1 MRNASPRNQ
10 EGIMFRRLILA
21 AALVASAGI
30 YVLAAERATFI
41 LTDGERKSGPVV
53 FHGGERENL
62 INGHLNLGV
71 DGGTELTF
79 PIDQVAV
86 IDFVGGQPPTTELQ
100 KLGPRHSLVTR
111 DGGVQSGHFVNLIGG
126 DTLLWENEA
135 GQRQQFAIRD
145 VSRVYLNAQSARTAF
160 NYTPPAAPA
169 TPAARAPA
177 APPAGTPAAPRAGT
191 PAATGTTVRV
201 DAREPWTD
209 TGFTVNQG
217 DRLTF
222 VATGQIQVGPS
233 RRDTATPDGSALD
246 QRGSNAGRSR
256 AGGDRRTSQGYPAR
270 NVPPGALLG
279 RIGNSAP
286 FEIGSQTQ
294 PLTMPASGRLM
305 LGVNDN
311 DFSDNS
317 GVFTVVVAGGRQD
330 GRAPQNWR
338 GRPSGQDGQDPRR

>member
-1 MRNASPRNQ
+1 MRNTSRRNQ
-10 EGIMFRRLILA
+10 EGTMFRRLVLA
-21 AALVASAGI
+21 ATLVASVGI
-30 YVLAAERATFI
+30 VMFAAERATFI

-79 PIDQVAV
+79 PVDQVAV
-86 IDFVGGQPPTTELQ
+86 IDFVGGQPPATELQ

-169 TPAARAPA
+169 PPAARTPA
-177 APPAGTPAAPRAGT
+177 APPAGTPGAAGV
-191 PAATGTTVRV
+191 TVRV
-201 DAREPWTD
+201 DATQPWTD
-209 TGFTVNQG
+209 TGLTVNQG
-217 DRLTF
+217 DRIGF
-222 VATGQIQVGPS
+222 VASGQIRVGPS
-233 RRDTATPDGSALD
+233 RGDTATPDGAALN
-246 QRGSNAGRSR
+246 QRGSDAGRSR
-256 AGGDRRTSQGYPAR
+256 RDGGDRRDSQSYPAR
-270 NVPPGALLG
+270 NVAPGALLG
-279 RIGNSAP
+279 RIGNGAP

-294 PLTMPASGRLM
+294 PLAMPASGRLM

-330 GRAPQNWR
+330 GRAPQNR
-338 GRPSGQDGQDPRR
+338 RDRQDGQDGQDRQDRRR